1 MRSFRDNH
9 GRRWQAALLDASCG
23 SVHLVFSPLAGAQVR
38 RFQSDVGSLAE
49 AMEWL
54 DALDDQSLR
63 GLLDSAADWDPANG
77 N

>member
-1 MRSFRDNH
+1 MRDFRDDH

-23 SVHLVFSPLAGAQVR
+23 SVHLVFSPLAGAQLR
-38 RFQSDVGSLAE
+38 RCPSDAGSLAE

-63 GLLDSAADWDPANG
+63 ALLDSAADWDPAKN
-77 N
+77 